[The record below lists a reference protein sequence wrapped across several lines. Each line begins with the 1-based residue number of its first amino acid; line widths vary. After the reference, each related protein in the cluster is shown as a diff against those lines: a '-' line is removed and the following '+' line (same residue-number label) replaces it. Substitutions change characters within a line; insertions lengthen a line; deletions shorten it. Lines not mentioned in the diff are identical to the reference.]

1 MEDVVIDAAFW
12 RGKRVLVTGHTGFK
26 GAWLSLWLQHLGAV
40 VTGFALTP
48 PTKPCM
54 FEVAQVASN
63 MTTVLG
69 DVRERAALSAVLAN
83 AEPEVVFHLAA
94 QSLVRESYAAP
105 VETFETNV
113 MGTVNLLDAL
123 RRTPSAG
130 AAVLVTSDK
139 CYDNKEWPW
148 GYRESDPM
156 GGHDPYSS
164 SKGCSELVIA
174 AFRDSFFSATDTARA
189 LAISS
194 APAGN
199 VIGGGDWATDRL
211 VPDTLKAFGEGR
223 AVHIR
228 HPGAVRPWQHVL
240 EPLAGYLLLAQHLL
254 GPDENYAGA
263 WNFGPSDSDNKTVG
277 EIVERLG
284 KLWPGSH
291 GMTLDR
297 APQPHEAH
305 FLKLD
310 CSKARSR
317 LHWTPRW
324 NLDTALTRVVAW
336 HQAYLAGRNM
346 HEFSLQQ
353 IDEYSI

>member
-189 LAISS
+189 R
-194 APAGN
+194 
-199 VIGGGDWATDRL
+199 GG
-211 VPDTLKAFGEGR
+211 
-223 AVHIR
+223 
-228 HPGAVRPWQHVL
+228 
-240 EPLAGYLLLAQHLL
+240 
-254 GPDENYAGA
+254 
-263 WNFGPSDSDNKTVG
+263 
-277 EIVERLG
+277 
-284 KLWPGSH
+284 
-291 GMTLDR
+291 
-297 APQPHEAH
+297 
-305 FLKLD
+305 
-310 CSKARSR
+310 
-317 LHWTPRW
+317 
-324 NLDTALTRVVAW
+324 
-336 HQAYLAGRNM
+336 
-346 HEFSLQQ
+346 
-353 IDEYSI
+353 

>member
-1 MEDVVIDAAFW
+1 
-12 RGKRVLVTGHTGFK
+12 
-26 GAWLSLWLQHLGAV
+26 
-40 VTGFALTP
+40 
-48 PTKPCM
+48 
-54 FEVAQVASN
+54 
-63 MTTVLG
+63 
-69 DVRERAALSAVLAN
+69 
-83 AEPEVVFHLAA
+83 
-94 QSLVRESYAAP
+94 
-105 VETFETNV
+105 
-113 MGTVNLLDAL
+113 
-123 RRTPSAG
+123 
-130 AAVLVTSDK
+130 
-139 CYDNKEWPW
+139 
-148 GYRESDPM
+148 
-156 GGHDPYSS
+156 
-164 SKGCSELVIA
+164 
-174 AFRDSFFSATDTARA
+174 
-189 LAISS
+189 
-194 APAGN
+194 
-199 VIGGGDWATDRL
+199 
-211 VPDTLKAFGEGR
+211 
-223 AVHIR
+223 
-228 HPGAVRPWQHVL
+228 VRPWQHVL